1 MNTLYIVAKN
11 GMSLDGEQFEDI
23 EGFDYK
29 SDELEISVRKADKEI
44 RIFGKLIKVD
54 ALRQLVFKH

>member
-11 GMSLDGEQFEDI
+11 RMSLDGEQFEDI

-44 RIFGKLIKVD
+44 RIFGKLINTD